1 MGEKIRELQ
10 KKWSS
15 VMMEVSSSWE
25 KRGKKAG
32 KRPSCGFGEMRE
44 LVMGMHVHQTI
55 TARRNLGSHALQKGL
70 WGQPGYKWAVRLLLR
85 PRGDTFL
92 VA

>member
-1 MGEKIRELQ
+1 
-10 KKWSS
+10 
-15 VMMEVSSSWE
+15 MMEVSSSWE

-32 KRPSCGFGEMRE
+32 KRPNRVFGEMRE
-44 LVMGMHVHQTI
+44 VVMGMHVHQTI
-55 TARRNLGSHALQKGL
+55 TARRNLESHALQARL

-85 PRGDTFL
+85 PRRDTFF